1 MVRESGLSM
10 DSDPID
16 NSFIHKPIVLNSF
29 PEDMNNNMKGKDI
42 VSNKGS
48 SLTTMP
54 FQVNHSSPATSYET
68 RREMELFKDKNNLD
82 DKVASIPDND
92 HSPTPRLLEF
102 KLTVSDL

>member
-1 MVRESGLSM
+1 M
-10 DSDPID
+10 DSDPIGS
-16 NSFIHKPIVLNSF
+16 SFIHKPIVLNSF
-29 PEDMNNNMKGKDI
+29 PEDIHKNMEAKDI

-48 SLTTMP
+48 SLTTIA
-54 FQVNHSSPATSYET
+54 FQVNHSSPATSHET

-82 DKVASIPDND
+82 DKVASVPDND